1 MSRPT
6 TSDATESRES
16 AEESGRME
24 LSENIKRLRFMQ
36 AKKSTAG
43 RSQQPVKQN
52 PQKFFY
58 QQQLQ
63 MLRQQQK
70 HHQELRLSNKGKTNE
85 RSPSLPQQSEA
96 LQLRQLHELRRHWCA
111 PGWECAEAMYA
122 MQEEEDTK
130 TQRRFAVH
138 QSAGSKNKQAGHIC
152 RTMTVARAPE
162 GGCREAAVVPK
173 LTAKRGQKCDVGPRR
188 DVLMAA

>member
-6 TSDATESRES
+6 ASDGTGSRES
-16 AEESGRME
+16 AGASGGME

-36 AKKSTAG
+36 AKKITAG

-70 HHQELRLSNKGKTNE
+70 HHQELRLSSKAKTNE
-85 RSPSLPQQSEA
+85 RSSSLPQKNEA
-96 LQLRQLHELRRHWCA
+96 SQLRQLHELRRHWCA

-122 MQEEEDTK
+122 MQKEEDTK
-130 TQRRFAVH
+130 MQRHFAVY
-138 QSAGSKNKQAGHIC
+138 QSAGSKNKQASHIIC
-152 RTMTVARAPE
+152 R
-162 GGCREAAVVPK
+162 CEAN
-173 LTAKRGQKCDVGPRR
+173 
-188 DVLMAA
+188 